1 MPHPQASPG
10 AGNGTQRPTLSP
22 SPPTNFHPAPSCFYG
37 NRKHL
42 PGLIEYTA
50 FYSIYLSI
58 AMSRQDG
65 NVQVPL
71 GTGFWNSRKPTQYSK
86 ETQDLLKDGD
96 TLPVL
101 CQPSSSIAQHK
112 PPTSKSAPKK
122 KSIANAGSGLRP
134 AEKCRAGDAYSREK
148 FQPRP
153 TRDLNK
159 EKRRLQ
165 NIMATGKDLPEVPQA
180 APQIE
185 ETETEER
192 DRFDELVAEIQERWD
207 FLQEMEALG
216 RGRQY
221 YNIINT
227 EISQKLREMEIIDK
241 QRSAGLREALQ
252 KSENNNSALTNES

>member
-1 MPHPQASPG
+1 M
-10 AGNGTQRPTLSP
+10 NFLFILS
-22 SPPTNFHPAPSCFYG
+22 Y
-37 NRKHL
+37 
-42 PGLIEYTA
+42 
-50 FYSIYLSI
+50 I

-86 ETQDLLKDGD
+86 ETQDLLKVMMQESKLTNFQQRQIREHLHNGD

>member
-1 MPHPQASPG
+1 
-10 AGNGTQRPTLSP
+10 
-22 SPPTNFHPAPSCFYG
+22 
-37 NRKHL
+37 
-42 PGLIEYTA
+42 
-50 FYSIYLSI
+50 
-58 AMSRQDG
+58 MSRQDG
-65 NVQVPL
+65 NFQVPL
-71 GTGFWNSRKPTQYSK
+71 GTGFWNSPKPTQYSK
-86 ETQDLLKDGD
+86 ETQDLLKVMMQESKLTNFQQRQIRDHLQNGD

-101 CQPSSSIAQHK
+101 CHPSSSIAQHK

-122 KSIANAGSGLRP
+122 KNITNAGSGLRP

-180 APQIE
+180 ALPIE
-185 ETETEER
+185 ETETEEQ

-207 FLQEMEALG
+207 FLKEMEALG
-216 RGRQY
+216 RGKQY

-227 EISQKLREMEIIDK
+227 EISQKLREMEMIDK
-241 QRSAGLREALQ
+241 QRSVALREALH
-252 KSENNNSALTNES
+252 KSENKNFPPTKEN